1 MCRIAPLL
9 RTLSLAVLA
18 ATPLAAQTPEPRAG
32 TLSGAVR
39 DARSAAPLPDA
50 TVTLE
55 GGALAAFTSVPR
67 SAFAQATRATRTDT
81 LGAYLF
87 GGVSAGEYRLHVQ
100 RTGYRS
106 ATVRVAMRSAGVEV
120 EPVSLRRA
128 PDTTARRVDLPRMLG
143 AGYGATYSGPTAGP
157 GWHAQGSFAFY
168 GASPALR
175 AEAYALAQHG
185 TATGSPLACGD
196 QVRQF
201 YCLGREDRSTFAGAG
216 LALALESS
224 IARDRVR
231 PYARLGGG
239 VYHQRVETTE
249 FEGPTGICIDGRE
262 IVSCPDNPPFG
273 SFSRSFS
280 RTGPGVS
287 VAAGVRVRLRG
298 VSVFAEAASHAARMG
313 RGSAGAAPLTL
324 GISL

>member
-9 RTLSLAVLA
+9 RTITLAVLA
-18 ATPLAAQTPEPRAG
+18 APLAAQTPEPRAG
-32 TLSGAVR
+32 TLSGSVR

-50 TVTLE
+50 TVTLD
-55 GGALAAFTSVPR
+55 GGLAAFPTVPR
-67 SAFAQATRATRTDT
+67 SAFTQATRATRTDT
-81 LGAYLF
+81 LGTYLF

-106 ATVRVAMRSAGVEV
+106 ATVMVALRSAGVQV

-128 PDTTARRVDLPRMLG
+128 PDTTARRVDLPRMIGL
-143 AGYGATYSGPTAGP
+143 GYGATYSGPTAGP

-175 AEAYALAQHG
+175 AEAYALAQRG

-216 LALALESS
+216 LALALEGS
-224 IARDRVR
+224 IADGRVR

-249 FEGPTGICIDGRE
+249 FEGPTGTCFEGRE
-262 IVSCPDNPPFG
+262 FVPCPDNPPFG
-273 SFSRSFS
+273 SFSRSFN

-287 VAAGVRVRLRG
+287 VAAGVRARVGG
-298 VSVFAEAASHAARMG
+298 VSVFAEAGTHSAKMG
-313 RGSAGAAPLTL
+313 SGSAGAAPLTL
-324 GISL
+324 GLSL

>member
-1 MCRIAPLL
+1 MYRNAPLL

-18 ATPLAAQTPEPRAG
+18 ATPLAAQAPEPRAG

-50 TVTLE
+50 TVTLD
-55 GGALAAFTSVPR
+55 GGVLAAFPSVPR
-67 SAFAQATRATRTDT
+67 SAFAQGTRATRTDT
-81 LGAYLF
+81 MGAYLF
-87 GGVSAGEYRLHVQ
+87 GGVTAGEYRLHVQ

-128 PDTTARRVDLPRMLG
+128 PDTTARRVELPRMIG

-175 AEAYALAQHG
+175 AEAYALAQSG

-216 LALALESS
+216 LALALEGS
-224 IARDRVR
+224 IAGGRLR

-249 FEGPTGICIDGRE
+249 FEGPTGTCFEGRE
-262 IVSCPDNPPFG
+262 PVSCPDNPPFG

-280 RTGPGVS
+280 RTGPGVG
-287 VAAGVRVRLRG
+287 VAVGARVRLGG
-298 VSVFAEAASHAARMG
+298 VSVFAEAASHAAKMG
-313 RGSAGAAPLTL
+313 SGSAGAAPLTL

>member
-9 RTLSLAVLA
+9 RLVPLAVLA
-18 ATPLAAQTPEPRAG
+18 STPLAAQSPEPRAG
-32 TLSGAVR
+32 TVSGSVR

-50 TVTLE
+50 TVTLD
-55 GGALAAFTSVPR
+55 GGELAAFPSLPR
-67 SAFAQATRATRTDT
+67 SAFAQGTRATRTDT
-81 LGAYLF
+81 LGSYLF

-106 ATVRVAMRSAGVEV
+106 ATVLVALRSAGVEV
-120 EPVSLRRA
+120 APVSLRRA
-128 PDTTARRVDLPRMLG
+128 PDSTARHRRLPRTIG
-143 AGYGATYSGPTAGP
+143 VGYGATYSGPTAGP

-168 GASPALR
+168 RASPALR
-175 AEAYALAQHG
+175 AEAYALAQRG

-224 IARDRVR
+224 IAGDRLR

-249 FEGPTGICIDGRE
+249 FEGPTGTCVEGGE
-262 IVSCPDNPPFG
+262 FVPCADNPPFG
-273 SFSRSFS
+273 SFSRSFD

-287 VAAGVRVRLRG
+287 VAAGVRLRLG
-298 VSVFAEAASHAARMG
+298 AVSVFAEAGTHAAVMG
-313 RGSAGAAPLTL
+313 SGSAGAAPLTL
-324 GISL
+324 GLSL